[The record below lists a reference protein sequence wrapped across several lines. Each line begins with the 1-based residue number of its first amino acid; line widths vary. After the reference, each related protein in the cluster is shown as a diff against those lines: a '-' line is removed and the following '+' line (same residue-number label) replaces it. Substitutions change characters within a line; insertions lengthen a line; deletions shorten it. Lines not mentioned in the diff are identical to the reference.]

1 MISIFVADPVAA
13 VVAGIVAEFGIA
25 AAAEEAAADGLS
37 GKKTFC
43 FEEYVVNVSEYAL
56 NVWNE
61 DDGALQLIDIQGVGK
76 ARVGIVDYLGGW

>member
-1 MISIFVADPVAA
+1 LISIFVADPVAA

-43 FEEYVVNVSEYAL
+43 FEEYVVEYAL
-56 NVWNE
+56 NFWNE